1 MSRKVSRDVTAS
13 LTKPGLPDLCY
24 ARKPGLSGEPGE
36 VVLLRR
42 GECGYYPL
50 PAFYQSLG
58 FDPVES
64 NGLLGVSRAQAAAM
78 LHGSL
83 FGWDARGADPAA
95 YDDDG
100 RLRPKARRA
109 A

>member
-1 MSRKVSRDVTAS
+1 MNRKAPRSVPTAP
-13 LTKPGLPDLCY
+13 TKPGLPELCY
-24 ARKPGLSGEPGE
+24 ARKPGLSGDGE

-50 PAFYQSLG
+50 PAFYQGLG

-83 FGWDARGADPAA
+83 FGWDGRGADPAA